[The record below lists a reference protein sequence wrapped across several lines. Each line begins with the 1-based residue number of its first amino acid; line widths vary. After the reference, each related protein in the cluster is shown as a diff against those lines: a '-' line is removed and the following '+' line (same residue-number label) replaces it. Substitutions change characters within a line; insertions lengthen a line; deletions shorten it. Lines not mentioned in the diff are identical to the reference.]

1 MRRILFL
8 IRVSRPII
16 WFVLPTVYALGLHAA
31 HAETSAAAIVQLLLL
46 TFPLNVVGCGL
57 NDIYD
62 FESDRLSARRARIW
76 GVVVDEKTRPLVW
89 RTAIAMTPVILS
101 GSLFTANVWNIAATA
116 GLLATAWAYSVPPVR
131 FKERP
136 PLDSLTNGVGYF
148 LLPFVMGYSLGENP
162 ANMPFRYYL
171 LALCVAGIHA
181 LAAAADY
188 DVDLEPERER
198 EDRALPKLRQR
209 ADTLAR
215 RRTKHPDVHA
225 PRRVIDA
232 IDPVRLQPMSR
243 APTPDEHRVEAR
255 QPLRRP
261 EPRRPRAQL
270 GDARVHPRELA
281 PHDRGHVG
289 MPDPDQ
295 RRPRPQ
301 PTARDLDHAR
311 QQQW

>member
-62 FESDRLSARRARIW
+62 FESDRLSARRAKIW

-188 DVDLEPERER
+188 DVDLAAGHRTIAVVFGKRVAAGFSFAAFLTAALVGGYESTAV
-198 EDRALPKLRQR
+198 RAYLAIGAVAALLAAVLPKR
-209 ADTLAR
+209 AVISAACVTIFAGFALA
-215 RRTKHPDVHA
+215 A
-225 PRRVIDA
+225 A
-232 IDPVRLQPMSR
+232 LY
-243 APTPDEHRVEAR
+243 
-255 QPLRRP
+255 L
-261 EPRRPRAQL
+261 
-270 GDARVHPRELA
+270 
-281 PHDRGHVG
+281 VG
-289 MPDPDQ
+289 I
-295 RRPRPQ
+295 
-301 PTARDLDHAR
+301 
-311 QQQW
+311 